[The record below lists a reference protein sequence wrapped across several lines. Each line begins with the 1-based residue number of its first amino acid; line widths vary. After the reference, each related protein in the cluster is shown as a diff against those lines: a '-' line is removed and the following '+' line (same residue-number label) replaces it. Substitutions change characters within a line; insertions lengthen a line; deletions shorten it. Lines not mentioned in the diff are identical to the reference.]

1 MDRGLFKELIQHD
14 CTPTLISQELEML
27 LHNSEYRAKMK
38 NDYAQV
44 REVLGGK
51 GASAK
56 VAQAMYDELDKMIKN
71 R

>member
-1 MDRGLFKELIQHD
+1 
-14 CTPTLISQELEML
+14 
-27 LHNSEYRAKMK
+27 MK

-56 VAQAMYDELDKMIKN
+56 VAKAMYDELDKMIKN

>member
-1 MDRGLFKELIQHD
+1 
-14 CTPTLISQELEML
+14 ML